1 MDCIALG
8 DPAAQ
13 HGRNHDEAQY
23 MPVVP
28 ALRRWRPE
36 GEDLYEARLS
46 YIGNWRHP
54 GVLTLGCIC
63 DRFTSLR
70 REGAG
75 DTSVSTEAGVLSSIP
90 GMRVESHAWWHVPVI
105 PWLLPETGSLNLS
118 VGSR

>member
-1 MDCIALG
+1 MRAEARDCVALG

-13 HGRNHDEAQY
+13 LGRNQGEAQHT
-23 MPVVP
+23 PVVP
-28 ALRRWRPE
+28 ALRRRRPE

-75 DTSVSTEAGVLSSIP
+75 DTSVSTEARSPELHSWHACRKPRLVACTCDP
-90 GMRVESHAWWHVPVI
+90 MAATRDRV
-105 PWLLPETGSLNLS
+105 T
-118 VGSR
+118 